1 MRHSQAK
8 SVRITLQGDK
18 ERLSLTVQDDG
29 VGFPPEAT
37 SGKGLGLIG
46 IEERV
51 RELGGRVTIS
61 SHHQQGTLLKVVI
74 PLLPEVSS

>member
-1 MRHSQAK
+1 K
-8 SVRITLQGDK
+8 GVRITLQGDK
-18 ERLSLTVQDDG
+18 ERLSLTVQDDEVRFEPG
-29 VGFPPEAT
+29 AA
-37 SGKGLGLIG
+37 SGKGGLGLIG